1 MGPILCNDALA
12 PYLPTNSIQNDS
24 NDDTIGSIT
33 ASNYSS
39 AALLTIPYMY
49 ITSMGSDSLEYASKI
64 AILNSNY
71 LKFSLQNYYTIKDVN
86 TKNYVGH
93 EFIIDVSEFKKY
105 GIMENDIA
113 KRLLD
118 YSFHPPTMSWPRQGV
133 LMFEPTESES

>member
-1 MGPILCNDALA
+1 MA
-12 PYLPTNSIQNDS
+12 PYLPINAIQQDENDKQYK
-24 NDDTIGSIT
+24 DTIGAIT
-33 ASNYSS
+33 SSNYSS
-39 AALLTIPYMY
+39 AVLLAIPYMY
-49 ITSMGSDSLEYASKI
+49 ISTMGSESLKYASQI

-71 LKFSLQNYYTIKDVN
+71 LKFSLQDYYTIRDVN

-105 GIMENDIA
+105 GINENDIA

-133 LMFEPTESES
+133 LMFEPQKVNLKKN